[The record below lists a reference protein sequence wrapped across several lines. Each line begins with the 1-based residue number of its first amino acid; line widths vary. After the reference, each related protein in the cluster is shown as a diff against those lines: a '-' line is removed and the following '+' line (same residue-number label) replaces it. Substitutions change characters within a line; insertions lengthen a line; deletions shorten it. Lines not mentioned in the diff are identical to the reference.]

1 MKTFIKLVVT
11 VLVLFAAS
19 IVNAQTT
26 PWQSRVDGK
35 VVYYFT
41 TSGDHS
47 LVISCP
53 QRGSGIETYSE
64 IRIQNN
70 KKKVVITNFN
80 ITVGKTFAEAPVG
93 SESKVDED
101 IFLSLVKGL
110 RTNNISVMIDG
121 YMFGFTSANAAN
133 VIPPVNSPKFNCRTM
148 WRE

>member
-11 VLVLFAAS
+11 AVVLFTAS
-19 IVNAQTT
+19 IVNAQTA

-41 TSGDHS
+41 TSGDYS

-64 IRIQNN
+64 VQVFNHKKRIA
-70 KKKVVITNFN
+70 ITNFN
-80 ITVGKTFAEAPVG
+80 ITVGKTSAGAPVG
-93 SESKVDED
+93 SESNVDED
-101 IFLSLVKGL
+101 IFLSLVKKL
-110 RTNNISVMIDG
+110 RTNNASVMIDG